1 MPASGRNE
9 AMLRA
14 WTRKEA
20 VLKALGTGLSG
31 DPRSISTRLS
41 PAPPAH
47 CGTAPVTAAVPV
59 AVRVLPEAAGPP
71 GHWSVHDLTAVFGAV
86 AARVARPDIIV
97 RVATIAELV
106 SSAAAVTLQGKRRQP
121 LVSNGGKPF
130 PDVLAREWRC
140 APREQ
145 PPADYLAEGE
155 LRLQPQRRVPADL
168 GVNHPVD
175 DPVEDGAHA
184 LLGRQAT
191 RYERGPVRRLLTGPL
206 LR

>member
-106 SSAAAVTLQGKRRQP
+106 SSAAAVTLPGQ
-121 LVSNGGKPF
+121 
-130 PDVLAREWRC
+130 A
-140 APREQ
+140 
-145 PPADYLAEGE
+145 PPAVGE
-155 LRLQPQRRVPADL
+155 QWR
-168 GVNHPVD
+168 
-175 DPVEDGAHA
+175 
-184 LLGRQAT
+184 
-191 RYERGPVRRLLTGPL
+191 
-206 LR
+206 